1 MIDLKRFR
9 YLKRLFR
16 KYKQTGELKD
26 RLIINHFVVLYNVFH
41 HRAATKM
48 ICFKLYDELTCVKP
62 FLIMLGYWPDRI
74 EGVNGE
80 VIVDSNVTLD
90 SNIAGILRETYGI

>member
-1 MIDLKRFR
+1 M
-9 YLKRLFR
+9 
-16 KYKQTGELKD
+16 
-26 RLIINHFVVLYNVFH
+26 
-41 HRAATKM
+41 
-48 ICFKLYDELTCVKP
+48 KP

-80 VIVDSNVTLD
+80 VIVDSNVALD